1 MAEETKP
8 EKVVR
13 PRKKPAPKEIG
24 EKEISDAVAKAL
36 SNLYPRMQALND
48 YSAHLAE
55 SDARVSKFIED
66 IIKQTHWTYEV
77 SVWIY
82 IFSYVTAIGSFIFG
96 LLLFFQNQMFFALLC
111 VFGGLIILFFLIN
124 RNPLKNVRYLVNNLI
139 KLNILYMGYTRQIHQ
154 VDATFKDLLSKTD
167 GVDSEKMEKMLGH
180 IQSAVDEVMA
190 SISQLMDDL
199 QE

>member
-1 MAEETKP
+1 MRP
-8 EKVVR
+8 
-13 PRKKPAPKEIG
+13 PRKTAPREIS

-48 YSAHLAE
+48 YSAHLTE

-66 IIKQTHWTYEV
+66 VIKQTHWTYEV

-124 RNPLKNVRYLVNNLI
+124 RNPLKNVRYLVNNMV
-139 KLNILYMGYTRQIHQ
+139 KLYILYVGYTRQIHQ
-154 VDATFKDLLSKTD
+154 VDATFKDMLSKTD
-167 GVDSEKMEKMLGH
+167 GIDTKKMEEMLGH
-180 IQSAVDEVMA
+180 VQLAIDETLSA
-190 SISQLMDDL
+190 ISHLTNEM
-199 QE
+199 EE